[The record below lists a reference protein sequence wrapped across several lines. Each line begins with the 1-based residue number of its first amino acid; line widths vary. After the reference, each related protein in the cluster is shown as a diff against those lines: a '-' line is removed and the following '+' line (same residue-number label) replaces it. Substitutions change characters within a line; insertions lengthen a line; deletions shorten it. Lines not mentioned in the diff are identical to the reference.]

1 MTMSD
6 NEKNL
11 PTADA
16 SKGDYQ
22 VKESRNEKLIAKI
35 LCVLA
40 AIILWFYVVMTDTTT
55 DEKVFSGI
63 SVDIRGRDRI
73 EDTLGLTI
81 ISGYDLTVD
90 VTVKGPRADI
100 NRLTVDDVK
109 AYIDMKTVDGA
120 GEYTLPIRT
129 SLPNG
134 ITAGALSANYMTVY
148 VDKRT
153 TISVPVKIVTS
164 QVIEADF
171 TMGTPEPSIE
181 TVNVSGPEE
190 VLRTIDHAE
199 ASFDL
204 GRVSKTLISTG
215 KLTLVDANGNEIND
229 PYVRLQTS
237 EVTVR
242 FPVYIYRDF
251 DLKVDTKYGY
261 YDSTNSRITIS
272 PASIQVRGDPDVIS
286 SMDSVSL
293 GQIDEKKITGDE
305 TKTMAIMLPD
315 GVENL
320 SGTTTATV
328 TITQIGTTTKKLNV
342 TDINVVNP
350 NGLEYTLERNSL
362 TVTFRGTK
370 TMLDMLSSRNVS
382 LTLDLGYLNK
392 TSGTVSVPVTVNVQS
407 TLSGKVYEIGDYS
420 MNVTIK

>member
-1 MTMSD
+1 MSD

-134 ITAGALSANYMTVY
+134 ITAGSLSANYMTVY

-305 TKTMAIMLPD
+305 TKAMAIMLPD

-362 TVTFRGTK
+362 TITFRGTK

>member
-1 MTMSD
+1 MSD

-320 SGTTTATV
+320 SGTATATV

>member
-1 MTMSD
+1 MSD

-16 SKGDYQ
+16 AKGDYQ

-55 DEKVFSGI
+55 DEKTFSGI
-63 SVDIRGRDRI
+63 SVDIRNRDRI

-120 GEYTLPIRT
+120 GEYTLPIRP

-134 ITAGALSANYMTVY
+134 ISAGALSANYMTVY

-251 DLKVDTKYGY
+251 ELTVDTKYGY

-286 SMDSVSL
+286 SMDSISL

-305 TKTMAIMLPD
+305 TKTMSIMLPD
-315 GVENL
+315 GVENM

-362 TVTFRGTK
+362 TITFRGTK

-392 TSGTVSVPVTVNVQS
+392 TAGTVSVPVTVNVQS

>member
-1 MTMSD
+1 MSD

-134 ITAGALSANYMTVY
+134 ITAGSLSANYMTVY

-261 YDSTNSRITIS
+261 YDSTNSRVTIS

>member
-1 MTMSD
+1 MSD

-305 TKTMAIMLPD
+305 TKNMAIMLPD

-362 TVTFRGTK
+362 TVTFRVTK

>member
-1 MTMSD
+1 MSD

-63 SVDIRGRDRI
+63 SVDLRGRDRI

-305 TKTMAIMLPD
+305 TKSMAIMLPD

>member
-1 MTMSD
+1 MND

>member
-1 MTMSD
+1 MSD

-109 AYIDMKTVDGA
+109 AYIEMKTVDGA

-129 SLPNG
+129 SLTNG
-134 ITAGALSANYMTVY
+134 ITAGSLSANYMTVY

-153 TISVPVKIVTS
+153 TISVPIKIVTS

-305 TKTMAIMLPD
+305 TKNMAIMLPD

>member
-1 MTMSD
+1 MSD

-90 VTVKGPRADI
+90 VTVKGPRTDI

>member
-1 MTMSD
+1 MSD

-90 VTVKGPRADI
+90 VTVKGPRVDI

-134 ITAGALSANYMTVY
+134 ITAGSLSANYMTVY

>member
-1 MTMSD
+1 MSD

-190 VLRTIDHAE
+190 VLQTIDHAE

-229 PYVRLQTS
+229 PYVRLQTA

-242 FPVYIYRDF
+242 FPVYVYRDF
-251 DLKVDTKYGY
+251 ELKVDTKYGY
-261 YDSTNSRITIS
+261 YDSTNSRISIS

-286 SMDSVSL
+286 SMDSISL

-305 TKTMAIMLPD
+305 TKNMAIMLPD

-350 NGLEYTLERNSL
+350 NGLEYTLERNSM

-392 TSGTVSVPVTVNVQS
+392 TAGTVSVPVTVNVQS

>member
-1 MTMSD
+1 MSD

-134 ITAGALSANYMTVY
+134 ITAGSLSANYMTVY

-286 SMDSVSL
+286 SMDSISL

-305 TKTMAIMLPD
+305 TKAMAIMLPD

>member
-1 MTMSD
+1 MSD

-134 ITAGALSANYMTVY
+134 ITAGSLSANYMTVY

-171 TMGTPEPSIE
+171 TMGTPESSIE

>member
-1 MTMSD
+1 MSD

-55 DEKVFSGI
+55 DEEVFSGI

-134 ITAGALSANYMTVY
+134 ITAGSLSANYMTVY

>member
-1 MTMSD
+1 MSD

-171 TMGTPEPSIE
+171 TMGTP
-181 TVNVSGPEE
+181 
-190 VLRTIDHAE
+190 
-199 ASFDL
+199 DL

>member
-1 MTMSD
+1 MSD

-16 SKGDYQ
+16 AKGDYQ
-22 VKESRNEKLIAKI
+22 VKERRNEKLIAKI

-63 SVDIRGRDRI
+63 SVDIRNRDRI

-109 AYIDMKTVDGA
+109 AYIDMKTIDGA

-190 VLRTIDHAE
+190 VLQTIDHAE

-272 PASIQVRGDPDVIS
+272 PASVQVRGDPDVIS
-286 SMDSVSL
+286 SMDSISL

-315 GVENL
+315 GVENM
-320 SGTTTATV
+320 SGITTATV

-392 TSGTVSVPVTVNVQS
+392 TAGTVSVPVTVNVQS

>member
-1 MTMSD
+1 MSD

>member
-1 MTMSD
+1 MSD

-305 TKTMAIMLPD
+305 TKNMAIMLPD

>member
-1 MTMSD
+1 MSD

-90 VTVKGPRADI
+90 VTVMGPRADI

-134 ITAGALSANYMTVY
+134 ITAGSLSANYMTVY

-305 TKTMAIMLPD
+305 TKAMAIMLPD

>member
-1 MTMSD
+1 MSD

-134 ITAGALSANYMTVY
+134 ITAGALSANYMTIY

-305 TKTMAIMLPD
+305 TKNMAIMLPD

>member
-1 MTMSD
+1 MSD

-63 SVDIRGRDRI
+63 SVDLRGRDRI

-153 TISVPVKIVTS
+153 TISVPIKIVTS

>member
-1 MTMSD
+1 MSD

-134 ITAGALSANYMTVY
+134 ITAGSLSANYMTVY

-328 TITQIGTTTKKLNV
+328 TIIQIGTTTKKLNV

>member
-1 MTMSD
+1 MSD

-305 TKTMAIMLPD
+305 TKAMAIMLPD

>member
-1 MTMSD
+1 MSD

-109 AYIDMKTVDGA
+109 AYIDMKTIDGA

-134 ITAGALSANYMTVY
+134 ITAGSLSANYMTVY

-251 DLKVDTKYGY
+251 DLTVDTKYGY

-350 NGLEYTLERNSL
+350 NGLDQFLR
-362 TVTFRGTK
+362 
-370 TMLDMLSSRNVS
+370 
-382 LTLDLGYLNK
+382 
-392 TSGTVSVPVTVNVQS
+392 
-407 TLSGKVYEIGDYS
+407 
-420 MNVTIK
+420 

>member
-1 MTMSD
+1 MSD

-286 SMDSVSL
+286 SMDSISL

>member
-1 MTMSD
+1 M
-6 NEKNL
+6 
-11 PTADA
+11 
-16 SKGDYQ
+16 
-22 VKESRNEKLIAKI
+22 
-35 LCVLA
+35 
-40 AIILWFYVVMTDTTT
+40 
-55 DEKVFSGI
+55 
-63 SVDIRGRDRI
+63 
-73 EDTLGLTI
+73 
-81 ISGYDLTVD
+81 
-90 VTVKGPRADI
+90 TVKGPRADI

>member
-1 MTMSD
+1 MSD

-63 SVDIRGRDRI
+63 SGDIRGRDRI

-109 AYIDMKTVDGA
+109 AYIDLKTIDGA

-134 ITAGALSANYMTVY
+134 ITAGSLSANYMTVY

-261 YDSTNSRITIS
+261 YDSTNSRITTS

>member
-1 MTMSD
+1 MSD

-305 TKTMAIMLPD
+305 TKNMVIMLPD

>member
-1 MTMSD
+1 MSD

-134 ITAGALSANYMTVY
+134 ITAGSLSANYMTVY

-305 TKTMAIMLPD
+305 TKNMAIMLPD

>member
-1 MTMSD
+1 MSD

-153 TISVPVKIVTS
+153 TISVPIKIVTS

>member
-1 MTMSD
+1 M
-6 NEKNL
+6 
-11 PTADA
+11 
-16 SKGDYQ
+16 
-22 VKESRNEKLIAKI
+22 
-35 LCVLA
+35 LA

-134 ITAGALSANYMTVY
+134 ITAGSLSANYMTVY

-305 TKTMAIMLPD
+305 TKAMAIMLPD

>member
-1 MTMSD
+1 MSD

-63 SVDIRGRDRI
+63 SVDIRGRDRV

-305 TKTMAIMLPD
+305 TKSMAIMLPD

-350 NGLEYTLERNSL
+350 NGLEYSLERNSL

>member
-1 MTMSD
+1 MSD

-134 ITAGALSANYMTVY
+134 ITAGSLSANYMTVY

-286 SMDSVSL
+286 SMDSISL

>member
-1 MTMSD
+1 MSD

-109 AYIDMKTVDGA
+109 AYIDMKTIDGA

>member
-1 MTMSD
+1 MSD

-63 SVDIRGRDRI
+63 SVDLRGRDRI

>member
-1 MTMSD
+1 MSD

-153 TISVPVKIVTS
+153 TISVPVK
-164 QVIEADF
+164 IEADF

>member
-1 MTMSD
+1 MSD

-40 AIILWFYVVMTDTTT
+40 AIILWFYVVMTDNTT

-320 SGTTTATV
+320 SGTATATV

>member
-1 MTMSD
+1 MSD

-134 ITAGALSANYMTVY
+134 ITAGSLSANYMTVY

-350 NGLEYTLERNSL
+350 NGLEYTLEHNSL

>member
-1 MTMSD
+1 MSD

-134 ITAGALSANYMTVY
+134 ITAGSLSANYMTVY

-305 TKTMAIMLPD
+305 TKSMAIMLPD

>member
-1 MTMSD
+1 MSD

-134 ITAGALSANYMTVY
+134 ITAGSLSANYMTVY

-181 TVNVSGPEE
+181 TVNVSGPDE

-420 MNVTIK
+420 MNVTLK